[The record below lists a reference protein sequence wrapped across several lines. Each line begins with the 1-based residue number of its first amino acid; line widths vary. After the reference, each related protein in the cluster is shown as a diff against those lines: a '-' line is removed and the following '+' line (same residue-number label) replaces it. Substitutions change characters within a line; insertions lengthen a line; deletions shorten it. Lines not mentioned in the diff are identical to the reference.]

1 MEPTTTITLLLL
13 SSSQLFVCIDADQ
26 QERLRISVNRHD
38 ATLLRQFVRKEGA
51 NTRVDPLIL
60 ARVARAVTME
70 GYKLLIK

>member
-26 QERLRISVNRHD
+26 QERLRISVDRHD
-38 ATLLRQFVRKEGA
+38 GTLLRTFVRKEEGH
-51 NTRVDPLIL
+51 TRVDPLIL